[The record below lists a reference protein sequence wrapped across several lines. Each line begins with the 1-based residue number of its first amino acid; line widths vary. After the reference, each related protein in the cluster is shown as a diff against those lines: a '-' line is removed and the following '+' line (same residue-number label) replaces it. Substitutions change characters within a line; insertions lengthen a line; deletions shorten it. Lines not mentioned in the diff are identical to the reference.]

1 MKPRLPRRITHD
13 DRHLES
19 SEPILHGILDQVKAQ
34 CAMQHSLG
42 DIACVTQV
50 SDMRPTLYVG
60 CQPSLMVSRALP
72 RQAPEA

>member
-1 MKPRLPRRITHD
+1 MMT
-13 DRHLES
+13 S

-42 DIACVTQV
+42 DNACVTQV

-60 CQPSLMVSRALP
+60 CQPLP
-72 RQAPEA
+72 DGVKGPSPTGPRSMTNHTPGHPTV